1 MAMTTMTDETRAV
14 TVGIDTHG
22 EVHVAAVLDVQ
33 GRLLGTESFP
43 STGAGHRRLE
53 AWARTFGSI
62 DAVGVEG
69 TGSWGAGLA
78 RHLSAAGLTVIEVDR
93 PDRRARR
100 QRGKSDPLDAEAAAR
115 AVQAGTATGTPKTRT
130 GTIEAIRVLRV
141 ARRSAVK
148 ARSQAALQL
157 RALVATAP
165 DELRD
170 GLRQL
175 SLDAL
180 VTSVARCRPGDPSD
194 AAQATRLALRSIAR
208 RHQHLATEIAI
219 LEEHLD
225 QLVAAVAPNLVALHG
240 VGTDCAGQLLVTAG
254 DNPDRLRHEAA
265 FSHLCGASPI
275 PASSGRV
282 TRHRLNRAGDR
293 QANAALYRIVITRL
307 RWHAPTRAYVARRTT
322 EGLSKAE
329 IIRCL
334 KRYVAREI
342 YLELTRIS
350 P

>member
-1 MAMTTMTDETRAV
+1 MTTMTEQSRAV

-22 EVHVAAVLDVQ
+22 EVHVAVVLDER

-43 STGAGHRRLE
+43 TTAAGHRRLE
-53 AWARTFGSI
+53 AWARGFGAVE
-62 DAVGVEG
+62 AVGVEG
-69 TGSWGAGLA
+69 TGSWGAGVA
-78 RHLSAAGLTVIEVDR
+78 RHLTAAGLRVVEVDR

-130 GTIEAIRVLRV
+130 GSIEAIRVLRV

-148 ARSQAALQL
+148 ARAQASLQL

-175 SLDAL
+175 SLDEL
-180 VTSVARCRPGDPSD
+180 VATVARCRPGDPTE
-194 AAQATRLALRSIAR
+194 AIQATRLSLRSIAR
-208 RHQHLATEIAI
+208 RHQHLTAEIDA
-219 LEEHLD
+219 LDEHLEH
-225 QLVAAVAPNLVALHG
+225 LVATVAPNLILLHG

-254 DNPDRLRHEAA
+254 DNPDRLRNEAA

-307 RWHAPTRAYVARRTT
+307 RWHAPTRAYVQRRTAQ
-322 EGLSKAE
+322 GLSKPE